1 MSLFRLLF
9 WGILF
14 YFLYKI
20 FSGVMRLFTGESNQV
35 KGKKKGNPPIDLSKH
50 DVDDADYEDVE

>member
-9 WGILF
+9 LGILF

-20 FSGVMRLFTGESNQV
+20 FNGVMRLFASDSDQV
-35 KGKKKGNPPIDLSKH
+35 KGKKKGNPPIDLSKY

>member
-1 MSLFRLLF
+1 M
-9 WGILF
+9 GILF

-20 FSGVMRLFTGESNQV
+20 FNSVMRLFTSDSNQI